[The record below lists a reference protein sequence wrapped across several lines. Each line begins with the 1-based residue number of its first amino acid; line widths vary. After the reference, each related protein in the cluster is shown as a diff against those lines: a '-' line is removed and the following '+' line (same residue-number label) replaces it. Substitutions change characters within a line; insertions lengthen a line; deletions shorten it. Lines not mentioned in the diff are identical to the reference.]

1 MEKAKRE
8 VRKERK
14 VYEKPQ
20 IVYRQSLEALAGVC
34 GDARGK
40 ESALTPCIIPY
51 AS

>member
-34 GDARGK
+34 GDASGK
-40 ESALTPCIIPY
+40 ADGTACPSGPIN
-51 AS
+51 S